1 MFMLLLNINQAG
13 PNDVLLA
20 ISVLRGQCTKLSWP
34 NVSRGHSEGLVIP
47 LGTGKPG
54 SKVSQNVA
62 DYYDKL
68 AENYDE
74 AVEAWGYFMPEASIE
89 ALFKY
94 AEADLPATKSEANI
108 VDLGCGNGLCGVS
121 LGKKGLKNV
130 VGLDISPKSLEVAQ
144 TRGCYKS
151 LHTADLLKNL
161 PLEDNRFDVLLC
173 IGTTS
178 YLSTYI
184 SILICLIGYNYIM

>member
-1 MFMLLLNINQAG
+1 MLLLNINQAG

-54 SKVSQNVA
+54 LKVSQNVA

-94 AEADLPATKSEANI
+94 AEADL
-108 VDLGCGNGLCGVS
+108 
-121 LGKKGLKNV
+121 
-130 VGLDISPKSLEVAQ
+130 
-144 TRGCYKS
+144 
-151 LHTADLLKNL
+151 L
-161 PLEDNRFDVLLC
+161 PV
-173 IGTTS
+173 
-178 YLSTYI
+178 TY
-184 SILICLIGYNYIM
+184 YP